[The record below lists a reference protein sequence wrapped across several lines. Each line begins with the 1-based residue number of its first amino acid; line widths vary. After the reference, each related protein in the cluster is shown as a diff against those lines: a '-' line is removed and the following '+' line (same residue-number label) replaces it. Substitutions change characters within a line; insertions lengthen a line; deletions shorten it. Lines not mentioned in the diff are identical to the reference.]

1 MILWWTALKHND
13 RMTGSSPPSWSLLEP
28 CLRLEALLDAGSF
41 RRDPPAGPSPHLA
54 RWGIRAQED
63 DGVVTGDGR
72 LGGMAIAVAAQD
84 GRFLGGS
91 VGERHARALER
102 LFSRAVEE
110 RLPVLLLLES
120 GGVRLYEANAAELA
134 AARALSQL
142 LTLRT
147 AGLATLAVATGSCF
161 GGASVLACACASLL
175 MLPHALLGLSGP
187 KVIETAAGRDELDAS
202 DAALIRSIFGAEAR
216 AKTGIASMVDDDAS
230 EVRAAARE
238 GLSHAPPLDG
248 RTIAMEHARLMA
260 AARLHGAE
268 PMPCAE
274 PALFADL
281 MPPGSLPLSTGDW
294 LWTVPGM
301 RVDVLMPSGGCAVG
315 PSRALAMTA
324 AVLQFI
330 ERHRGKPATLL
341 ILEDSTGHEPSRH
354 AEDVGL
360 SRLLA
365 HHAASL
371 AVAKLENHRI
381 IAVLA
386 GTGHSAAFF
395 VNALQAHELHAL
407 PGARILAMDPAAV
420 ARVTHLSTTQLD
432 ALLEDDD
439 LLGQPVRHLQ
449 VLGGLSGM
457 VERSPD
463 ALLALLSR

>member
-1 MILWWTALKHND
+1 M
-13 RMTGSSPPSWSLLEP
+13 LEP
-28 CLRLEALLDAGSF
+28 WLRLEAVLDAGTF
-41 RRDPPAGPSPHLA
+41 HRDPPAGASPHLA

-63 DGVVTGDGR
+63 DGVVTGSGK
-72 LGGMAIAVAAQD
+72 LGGTAVAVAAQD

-91 VGERHARALER
+91 IGERHARALER
-102 LFSRAVEE
+102 LFSRALEE

-147 AGLATLAVATGSCF
+147 AGIATLAVAMGPCF
-161 GGASVLACACASLL
+161 GGGSVLACACASLL

-187 KVIETAAGRDELDAS
+187 KVIETAAGRGELDAS
-202 DAALIRSIFGAEAR
+202 DAALVRSTFGAEAR
-216 AKTGIASMVDDDAS
+216 ARAGIASGVGDDAD
-230 EVRAAARE
+230 EVRAAAKD
-238 GLSHAPPLDG
+238 GLSRATPLDL
-248 RTIAMEHARLMA
+248 RTIAMDQARFVA
-260 AARLHGAE
+260 AARLQGAE
-268 PMPCAE
+268 PMPCGE
-274 PALFADL
+274 SGLFAEL
-281 MPPGSLPLSTGDW
+281 MPPGSLPLSAGDW
-294 LWTVPGM
+294 LWNIPGM
-301 RVDVLMPSGGCAVG
+301 RVDVLMPSGACAVG

-330 ERHRGKPATLL
+330 ERHRGKPATLV

-354 AEDVGL
+354 AEAAGL

-371 AVAKLENHRI
+371 AVAKLESHRI

-407 PGARILAMDPAAV
+407 RGARVLAMDPAAV
-420 ARVTHLSTTQLD
+420 ARVTHLSPAQLD
-432 ALLEDDD
+432 GLLEDDD
-439 LLGQPVRHLQ
+439 LLGQPARHLQ
-449 VLGGLSGM
+449 ALGGLSGM
-457 VERSPD
+457 LERSPE
-463 ALLALLSR
+463 ALLALLE